1 MIMAIT
7 IDKTFQ
13 KEREIVVIF
22 RVFISLFKINFV
34 SFIWWV
40 LGEKIKIIITV
51 NLRLGEV
58 C

>member
-1 MIMAIT
+1 MIMVT
-7 IDKTFQ
+7 IDKTFK
-13 KEREIVVIF
+13 KEREIIVIF
-22 RVFISLFKINFV
+22 RFFISLFKINFI

>member
-1 MIMAIT
+1 MIMVT
-7 IDKTFQ
+7 IDKTFK
-13 KEREIVVIF
+13 KERETIVIF
-22 RVFISLFKINFV
+22 RVFISLFKINFI